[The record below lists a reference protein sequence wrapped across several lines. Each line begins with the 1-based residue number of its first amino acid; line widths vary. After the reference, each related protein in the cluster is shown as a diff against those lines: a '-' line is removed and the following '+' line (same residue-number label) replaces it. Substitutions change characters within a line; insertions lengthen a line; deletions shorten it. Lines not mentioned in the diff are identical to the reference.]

1 MMHKALFLA
10 FYLASV
16 ATSFTVYD
24 CDRTATTYKV
34 IDLREPQQ
42 CPNPETDFRPPQRF
56 RTQIIQ
62 ANADTPVKGHQCA
75 VAVTRR
81 VTRCGYNS
89 LTYGD
94 AVPVFMESVPIDAA
108 ACQKMVHTNSFTFE
122 GKPFLL
128 KSNAP
133 NHFTFFSHGSTDDTG
148 ACEVENF
155 ERNGVKYEKSY
166 EITELHVST
175 SVVLGTRNMATGAVV
190 FENGIRADFAA
201 GALQDNHAGTVYW
214 ANQDSSCTQMLSL
227 AYAGPAEFHLL
238 KSDATATPATSYPP
252 DAFKGAVV
260 MVNSTTSDGHHSAGF
275 VLGHSV
281 RLCNRTV
288 FRTQIADIL
297 LLVLDSDNG
306 PLNANF
312 QAAFDST
319 DVQSQSRLAY
329 LHITTNQRML
339 QRFQDVQTDVCR
351 VERKALFARLHQLTG
366 SSNPHSLRDL
376 FPFPHQ
382 VAIQGAAAY
391 VTHCVPYEAG
401 LATYGNC
408 TLEMPVRIN
417 NSTLRFADP
426 ITYVLRDFPTIVPCD
441 PVMPVRWFFHQTWY
455 CSSPKIQPCGSPSK
469 LATESS
475 TATFDAGFTLRM
487 GDGVY
492 SKEQMQQHTRAVVAS
507 TSRMQSSQFLA
518 NFRTSS
524 TGFDQ
529 YGARAFAPGLSDFDA
544 THYNER
550 LLQLYFPF
558 ILWFGSCWKIV
569 MFGVAAYLV
578 ACVAFAIGCRTF
590 SLYRARGCGIHLL
603 AAVFESAFVLTLMPF
618 KAINKFKDAV
628 IQELPTFDH
637 LQQQPHIVIQ
647 QQPPQQPPRPPP
659 PPPQE
664 QQPPRITSGR
674 TRDRD
679 NGSPPPPGNAA
690 AALPALP
697 HQEQAYVNAGP
708 LPNYSD
714 LSSLVLPPHHH
725 AHAAT
730 TAAHVQPFVT
740 EVPADVLQWTS
751 TAAAI
756 THPVHAALVG
766 PPLQQVVHTST
777 GATRKITPPIDP
789 AWQHSLRRVPAATA
803 PDAPPALAATAARP
817 VSMGASPTDI
827 HELSRL
833 LLIRMQSDPA
843 FSEAAAAALAA
854 TDANSALATTEHGD
868 SATAQA
874 DLIRPD
880 APAREHG
887 TLGLNNPFMGRG
899 RRLHQRRAAAAAAAN
914 AEAGDTASRSSSDA
928 STDSAGLRKRAHV
941 KATTTTIKTSQV

>member
-1 MMHKALFLA
+1 
-10 FYLASV
+10 
-16 ATSFTVYD
+16 
-24 CDRTATTYKV
+24 
-34 IDLREPQQ
+34 
-42 CPNPETDFRPPQRF
+42 
-56 RTQIIQ
+56 
-62 ANADTPVKGHQCA
+62 
-75 VAVTRR
+75 
-81 VTRCGYNS
+81 
-89 LTYGD
+89 
-94 AVPVFMESVPIDAA
+94 
-108 ACQKMVHTNSFTFE
+108 
-122 GKPFLL
+122 
-128 KSNAP
+128 
-133 NHFTFFSHGSTDDTG
+133 
-148 ACEVENF
+148 
-155 ERNGVKYEKSY
+155 
-166 EITELHVST
+166 
-175 SVVLGTRNMATGAVV
+175 
-190 FENGIRADFAA
+190 
-201 GALQDNHAGTVYW
+201 
-214 ANQDSSCTQMLSL
+214 
-227 AYAGPAEFHLL
+227 
-238 KSDATATPATSYPP
+238 
-252 DAFKGAVV
+252 

-544 THYNER
+544 THYNEE

-558 ILWFGSCWKIV
+558 ILWFGSGWKIV

-578 ACVAFAIGCRTF
+578 ACVAITIGCRTF
-590 SLYRARGCGIHLL
+590 SLYRVRGCGIHLL

-637 LQQQPHIVIQ
+637 LQQQPQIVIQ
-647 QQPPQQPPRPPP
+647 QQQPQQPPRPPP

-664 QQPPRITSGR
+664 QPPPRRATGR
-674 TRDRD
+674 TRDRRDD
-679 NGSPPPPGNAA
+679 NGSPPPPGTAA
-690 AALPALP
+690 LALPALP

-714 LSSLVLPPHHH
+714 LSSIILPHHHH

-730 TAAHVQPFVT
+730 TAAHVQPFVP

-766 PPLQQVVHTST
+766 PPLQQVVHTSS

-803 PDAPPALAATAARP
+803 PDAPPPITTSATRP
-817 VSMGASPTDI
+817 ASMGASPKDI
-827 HELSRL
+827 QELSRL
-833 LLIRMQSDPA
+833 LLIKMQSDPS
-843 FSEAAAAALAA
+843 FGEAAAAALAA
-854 TDANSALATTEHGD
+854 ADANSGPATTDHGD
-868 SATAQA
+868 PVTPGTTAAAAEQLPA
-874 DLIRPD
+874 PAPAEARPD
-880 APAREHG
+880 VPAREQE
-887 TLGLNNPFMGRG
+887 TVGLNNPFVGRA

-914 AEAGDTASRSSSDA
+914 TGAGDAASRSSSDA
-928 STDSAGLRKRAHV
+928 STDSAGLRKRTPGHV
-941 KATTTTIKTSQV
+941 KTAATTIKTSQV